1 MPESQLI
8 IHAPNVH
15 QGGGRSLLLSVLKAI
30 NHNYHA
36 KVVID
41 TRMALPEK
49 LSDRISIIKVKPNI
63 VSRLKAE
70 WDLKKQTDADDT
82 VIRFGNLPPLFKIKA
97 KAYIFVQN
105 RFLVDKVALK
115 GFPFFVKM
123 RLIFER
129 LWLAWR
135 SESNYQ
141 FIVQTLTM
149 QRIMRNNL
157 GINPIVLTL
166 IDDMVMTDKHTYK
179 NRKCSS
185 VKYDF
190 LYVASGDPNK
200 NHRRLIEAWCLLAGE
215 GVRPSL
221 CLTLSEKLETELS
234 EWIIAKRDAYDMNI
248 DLIGSISYSR
258 VKNLYSQAQALIYPS
273 TLESMGLPL
282 IEAKSVDLP
291 ILASELDFVRDLVN
305 PDQTFDPYS
314 AVSIARAVKR
324 FLGIKEPHTSLVN
337 GARFIEWIFN
347 QSC

>member
-1 MPESQLI
+1 MAFV

-15 QGGGRSLLLSVLKAI
+15 QGGGKSLLLSVLKAI
-30 NHNYHA
+30 NHSAYA
-36 KVVID
+36 QVVID
-41 TRMALPEK
+41 SRMVIPEN
-49 LSDRISIIKVKPNI
+49 LSNQISVLKVKPNI

-70 WDLKKQTDADDT
+70 WDLRRKIKAGDT
-82 VIRFGNLPPLFKIKA
+82 VLRFGNLPPLFKLKA
-97 KAYIFVQN
+97 KVYVFVQN
-105 RFLVDKVALK
+105 RYLIDKVK
-115 GFPFFVKM
+115 PKKFPLSVKV

-135 SESNYQ
+135 SEASYQ
-141 FIVQTLTM
+141 FIVQTPTM
-149 QRIMRNNL
+149 QRIMRDTL

-166 IDDMVMTDKHTYK
+166 VDDTIAINKHTDK
-179 NRKCSS
+179 NRKRLP

-200 NHRRLIEAWCLLAGE
+200 NHRRLIEAWCLLAEE
-215 GVRPSL
+215 GVKPSL
-221 CLTLSEKLETELS
+221 CLTLSRKVAPELS
-234 EWIIAKRDAYDMNI
+234 GWIIEKRDAHDMNI
-248 DLIGSISYSR
+248 DLIGSISYSK
-258 VKNLYSQAQALIYPS
+258 VKNLYSQARALIYPS

-324 FLGIKEPHTSLVN
+324 FLGIGEPHTSLVD
-337 GARFIEWIFN
+337 GSRFLQWIIS
-347 QSC
+347 QSR